1 MLKEKIRIFFTQ
13 KLSAQPFAALLL
25 FGLPLI
31 VTNGFYNI
39 TQTKSV
45 FFYAVSLLTVFVFAL
60 RAVFSE
66 DENKEKTPLKKKLHT
81 LLPTDIA
88 FAVFLAFIVLAALL
102 SEYRTDVWY
111 GGNARYQGALT
122 YLLYFLFYLIVSR
135 NLKGVRLFLY
145 AGAAAFCIVC
155 ALGVLNCFD
164 IDFFGYYSRLSK
176 ANQSAY
182 ISTIGNINFYSS
194 YMCLLFPPVLC
205 GFCMTEKR
213 VSRIAYAAALIV
225 GSFGMMVTSSESF
238 VIGFLSALVIIP
250 LFLYND
256 VSKLKKYL
264 LGICII
270 VLSAQIFMFIYN
282 AAPVTNVAISKLLSI
297 LVRPM
302 ISGAVL
308 AMCAL
313 LFLLV
318 HFVPK
323 SAKYLKWLH
332 IAALCI
338 GLGGLL
344 LCFIL
349 ANTVGIGRYNS
360 YFELTAKWGSYRGE
374 IWQQCI
380 QLFRE
385 FSWKEK
391 LFGIGPEA
399 LQRIT
404 VSGASFQ
411 GKKLDQAH
419 NEYLHYLLTSGIC
432 GMNAYLALL
441 GSVIY
446 TTVRKCRDNM
456 LCIGLFSGIA
466 AFCLQ
471 AFVNLAQPF
480 TTPIL
485 FTFIAVISGICN
497 QKKTPTEPTAKAI
510 QEETQPTDNTQ
521 PEPQPAEITT

>member
-1 MLKEKIRIFFTQ
+1 MLKERAKVFFTQ

-45 FFYAVSLLTVFVFAL
+45 FFYVVSLLTIFVFTL
-60 RAVFSE
+60 RSVFFGE
-66 DENKEKTPLKKKLHT
+66 DAKEKTPLKEKLHT
-81 LLPTDIA
+81 LHPTDVA
-88 FAVFLAFIVLAALL
+88 FAVFLAFILLASLL

-111 GGNARYQGALT
+111 GSNARYQGAFT

-164 IDFFGYYSRLSK
+164 VDFFGFYSRLSK

-205 GFCMTEKR
+205 GFCMTEKK
-213 VSRIAYAAALIV
+213 VSRLAYAGALAV

-238 VIGFLSALVIIP
+238 VVGFLSALVIIP

-264 LGICII
+264 LGVCLI

-282 AAPVTNVAISKLLSI
+282 AAPVTNVAISTLLSV

-308 AMCAL
+308 AMCAV
-313 LFLLV
+313 LFVLV

-323 SAKYLKWLH
+323 SAKYLQKLH
-332 IAALCI
+332 VAALCI
-338 GLGGLL
+338 GIGGLL
-344 LCFIL
+344 VCFVL

-374 IWQQCI
+374 IWRQCV
-380 QLFRE
+380 QLFKE

-399 LQRIT
+399 LQNVT
-404 VSGASFQ
+404 VSGEVFQ

-432 GMNAYLALL
+432 GMVSYVALL
-441 GSVIY
+441 GTVIY
-446 TTVRKCRDNM
+446 TTVRKCKDNM
-456 LCIGLFSGIA
+456 LCIGLFSGLV
-466 AFCLQ
+466 AFWLQ

-485 FTFIAVISGICN
+485 FAFIAVINGICN
-497 QKKTPTEPTAKAI
+497 QKKTPTEPTEEAV
-510 QEETQPTDNTQ
+510 QEETEVAGNMQQNEQ
-521 PEPQPAEITT
+521 MQIK

>member
-1 MLKEKIRIFFTQ
+1 MLKARVKIFFTQ
-13 KLSAQPFAALLL
+13 TLSAQPFAALLV

-45 FFYAVSLLTVFVFAL
+45 FFYVVSLLTIFVFTL
-60 RAVFSE
+60 RSVFFSE
-66 DENKEKTPLKKKLHT
+66 EEKEKKPLQEKLHT

-88 FAVFLAFIVLAALL
+88 FGAFLSFILFSALL
-102 SEYRTDVWY
+102 SQYRSDVWY
-111 GGNARYQGALT
+111 GANARYQGAFT
-122 YLLYFLFYLIVSR
+122 YLLYFLFYLIISH

-164 IDFFGYYSRLSK
+164 IDFFGFYSRLSE

-194 YMCLLFPPVLC
+194 YLCLLFPPVLC
-205 GFCMTEKR
+205 GFCMTEKK
-213 VSRIAYAAALIV
+213 VSRIAYAAALVI
-225 GSFGMMVTSSESF
+225 GSFGMMVTASESF
-238 VIGFLSALVIIP
+238 VVGFLSALVIIP
-250 LFLYND
+250 LFLYSD

-264 LGICII
+264 LGVCII
-270 VLSAQIFMFIYN
+270 VLSAQIFLLIYN
-282 AAPVTNVAISKLLSI
+282 AAPKTNVAVSHLLSI
-297 LVRPM
+297 LVRPL

-308 AMCAL
+308 AMCAVL
-313 LFLLV
+313 LILV

-323 SAKYLKWLH
+323 SAIILKKLH

-338 GLGGLL
+338 CIGGLL
-344 LCFIL
+344 GCFIL
-349 ANTVGIGRYNS
+349 ANTTGIGRFNS
-360 YFELTAKWGSYRGE
+360 YFELTSDWGSYRGE
-374 IWQQCI
+374 IWRQCA

-399 LQRIT
+399 LQNVT
-404 VSGASFQ
+404 ASGKIFQ

-419 NEYLHYLLTSGIC
+419 NEYLHYLITSGIC
-432 GMNAYLALL
+432 GMVSYIALL
-441 GSVIY
+441 GTVIY
-446 TTVRKCRDNM
+446 TTVRKCRNNM
-456 LCIGLFSGIA
+456 LCVGLFSGLV
-466 AFCLQ
+466 AFWLQ

-485 FTFIAVISGICN
+485 FTFIAVICGICN
-497 QKKTPTEPTAKAI
+497 QKKTTTKPTSTEPF
-510 QEETQPTDNTQ
+510 E
-521 PEPQPAEITT
+521 EPQQELQTAGSTS

>member
-1 MLKEKIRIFFTQ
+1 MLKEKMKVFFTHQ
-13 KLSAQPFAALLL
+13 LSAQPFAALLL

-45 FFYAVSLLTVFVFAL
+45 FFYAVSLLCVFVFSL
-60 RAVFSE
+60 RAVFLAE
-66 DENKEKTPLKKKLHT
+66 KEEKTPLKASLKT
-81 LLPTDIA
+81 LQPTDAA
-88 FAVFLAFIVLAALL
+88 FAVFLGFILLSSLL
-102 SEYRTDVWY
+102 SEYSGDVWY
-111 GGNARYQGALT
+111 GGNARYQGAFT
-122 YLLYFLFYLIVSR
+122 YLLYFLFYIIVSR

-155 ALGVLNCFD
+155 TLGVLNCFD
-164 IDFFGYYSRLSK
+164 IDFFGFYSRLSK

-213 VSRIAYAAALIV
+213 FSRAGYAVAIAV

-238 VIGFLSALVIIP
+238 VVGFLSALVIIP

-264 LGICII
+264 LGVCLV

-297 LVRPM
+297 LVRPV

-308 AMCAL
+308 AMCL
-313 LFLLV
+313 VLFLLV

-323 SAKYLKWLH
+323 SAKILQRLH
-332 IAALCI
+332 IATLCI
-338 GLGGLL
+338 GISGLL
-344 LCFIL
+344 VCFIL

-374 IWQQCI
+374 IWQQCV
-380 QLFRE
+380 QLFSE

-404 VSGASFQ
+404 VSGATFQ

-419 NEYLHYLLTSGIC
+419 NEYLHYLLTIGIF
-432 GMNAYLALL
+432 GMISYIALI
-441 GSVIY
+441 GTVIY
-446 TTVRKCRDNM
+446 AAVRKCRSNM
-456 LCIGLFSGIA
+456 LCAGLFSGLV
-466 AFCLQ
+466 AFWLQ

-480 TTPIL
+480 TTPIM
-485 FTFIAVISGICN
+485 FAFIAVIIGICN
-497 QKKTPTEPTAKAI
+497 QQKTPPVQTEEAV
-510 QEETQPTDNTQ
+510 QEETEVADNMQ
-521 PEPQPAEITT
+521 QNEQMQIK